1 MQSCPAP
8 RVSASP
14 LATHEQS
21 QVMSHG
27 AFRSGLVVAAITLF
41 ASGLV
46 FCRRAEP
53 DVMTLELTCGTGPTP
68 AVTATLQNQTSR
80 DARVVIGLRLWNGTR
95 WPSAVRLQHRVA
107 GATQWQEFRH
117 GGFPVAGRLDPW
129 VVSVPAR
136 GSFSFPI
143 ELKKFVTVAS
153 SGPSTSLIEPGAPRL
168 VLEAEPLRAMN
179 PNDPPDEG
187 PPIWTGML
195 SSNLWRVPDD
205 CKRGG

>member
-1 MQSCPAP
+1 
-8 RVSASP
+8 
-14 LATHEQS
+14 
-21 QVMSHG
+21 MSHVG
-27 AFRSGLVVAAITLF
+27 FKSGLVVAAITLF

-46 FCRRAEP
+46 FCGRAEP
-53 DVMTLELTCGTGPTP
+53 DVMTLELTCGTVPSP
-68 AVTATLQNQTSR
+68 AVTATLQNRTAS

-95 WPSAVRLQHRVA
+95 WPSAVRLQYRAA

-117 GGFPVAGRLDPW
+117 GGFPVAGRVDPW
-129 VVSVPAR
+129 VVSVPAS

-153 SGPSTSLIEPGAPRL
+153 SGSFTSLIEPGTLRL

-179 PNDPPDEG
+179 LNDPPNEG
-187 PPIWTGML
+187 PPIWTGVL
-195 SSNLWRVPDD
+195 SSDLLRVPDD